1 MATVEC
7 HTCGKTVN
15 VYDTFGEGDEIYCIK
30 CAHVTG
36 AGMLNDTTSG
46 LQFPQPQPLLGEA
59 MPPLPPKQMAQPQ
72 QIGQTQQAGQPSS
85 QAIQKVMTENKSEIV
100 KRTSTVHSEDTTSD
114 IARALHIP
122 VNVLILAR
130 ILHTKVINHP
140 LWDCRRSPHALFVD
154 CIYIVSKHKKMKM
167 TSRNI
172 AQTTKDYFGVGTQ
185 PRPNEWCI
193 EYAFIVDE
201 VLD

>member
-1 MATVEC
+1 MATVKC
-7 HTCGKTVN
+7 HTCGKSITGN
-15 VYDTFGEGDEIYCIK
+15 VISIHSDEGGEYHCSD
-30 CAHVTG
+30 CADSVLSSLVDLHFTP
-36 AGMLNDTTSG
+36 S
-46 LQFPQPQPLLGEA
+46 
-59 MPPLPPKQMAQPQ
+59 Q
-72 QIGQTQQAGQPSS
+72 QGGQPSS

-100 KRTSTVHSEDTTSD
+100 KRTSAVHSEDTTSD

-193 EYAFIVDE
+193 DYAFIVDE